1 MRYRQENICKT
12 TLRNP
17 WDTKLIIFGTGS
29 NAEMAWDYF
38 RCESEYDIVA
48 FTQDQNKP
56 VTNFKGHMVYS
67 FEGIENIFSP
77 NEYNMFVA
85 IGDCHLRAEI
95 YRKCEEKGYN
105 LVSFVSAHAYIG
117 GNVSIGKNCFI
128 QEFNNLQYGVEIG
141 DNTWLW
147 AKNHIGHHTK
157 IGKHCFLAS
166 GITISGYCRIGDYT
180 FVGSGA
186 TTRDNIKIGENC
198 LVGLGV
204 RVCQDIPDNKKFVA
218 LQTYPDE
225 TPTYKDRIGVTNDS

>member
-1 MRYRQENICKT
+1 MRHSETNIFE
-12 TLRNP
+12 R
-17 WDTKLIIFGTGS
+17 KLIIFGTGS
-29 NAEMAWDYF
+29 NAEMAWAYFLAESDYNVCAITIERKECPQIF
-38 RCESEYDIVA
+38 KGYHAYPFENIENYFPPDEYD
-48 FTQDQNKP
+48 
-56 VTNFKGHMVYS
+56 
-67 FEGIENIFSP
+67 
-77 NEYNMFVA
+77 MFIA
-85 IGDCHLRAEI
+85 IGDNSFRAEI
-95 YRKCEEKGYN
+95 YKKCKEKGYN
-105 LVSFVSAHAYIG
+105 LATFVSKYAYIG
-117 GNVSIGKNCFI
+117 RGVNIGDNCFI
-128 QEFNNLQYGVEIG
+128 QEFNNLQYGVDIG

-186 TTRDNIKIGENC
+186 TTRDNIEIGENC

-225 TPTYKDRIGVTNDS
+225 TPTYMER